1 MPPPI
6 NPSAGRHAARPRAIS
21 TPTASCRSPR
31 PLAGCRPG
39 LFRGL
44 PDRLSGLPAGL
55 LSRLLTR
62 PISRRL
68 AGRPAG
74 LLARYQHAASALHSP
89 AAAGE
94 DFVDVGRIV
103 RVAFDL
109 IIVGQLFTGLNG
121 PNGLHVDPLLLRRA
135 RAVRIAAM
143 VDVARLVSSDAAVD
157 HGLGID
163 GEQKGVIV
171 VRILVVVAR
180 VRLVVAD
187 ALTEVLDDGRP
198 LADPAGCEY
207 AVAVDARM
215 AYFEQGR
222 AAGALLH
229 RVIGFKRLWAL

>member
-121 PNGLHVDPLLLRRA
+121 PNGLDVDPLLLSRA
-135 RAVRIAAM
+135 CAVRIAAV
-143 VDVARLVSSDAAVD
+143 VDVARLVTSDTAVD
-157 HGLGID
+157 HDLGVD
-163 GEQKGVIV
+163 REQKGVIV
-171 VRILVVVAR
+171 VRILVLVACI
-180 VRLVVAD
+180 RLIMAD
-187 ALTEVLDDGRP
+187 TIPEVLDDCRS
-198 LADPAGCEY
+198 LADPSGREY
-207 AVAVDARM
+207 SVAVDARV
-215 AYFEQGR
+215 AYFEQGQ
-222 AAGALLH
+222 AARALLH
-229 RVIGFKRLWAL
+229 ADVVQTAIGAL